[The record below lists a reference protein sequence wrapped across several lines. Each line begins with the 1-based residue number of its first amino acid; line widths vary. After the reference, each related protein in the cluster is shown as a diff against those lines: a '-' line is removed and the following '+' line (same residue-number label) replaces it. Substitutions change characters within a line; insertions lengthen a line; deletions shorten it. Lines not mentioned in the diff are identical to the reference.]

1 MFLHEGRIQ
10 TGLLFLLFLAVRR
23 RCHFEASARSVCVM
37 LLFIFDADSCS
48 DGRSVPQLACIA
60 AERERGRRRACIQ
73 VERQVFSHTLEW
85 EERARL
91 HTTELVMF
99 EVGMECHGYRFRTSD
114 HSTVS
119 LEPLTETLFNPSQM
133 QPESLTTSSMMTAK
147 GA

>member
-1 MFLHEGRIQ
+1 MHLCEGRIQ
-10 TGLLFLLFLAVRR
+10 TGLLFLLVLTERR

-37 LLFIFDADSCS
+37 LVFILTPTLAVMVVLNRSCHVLVTC
-48 DGRSVPQLACIA
+48 G
-60 AERERGRRRACIQ
+60 RERNACIQ
-73 VERQVFSHTLEW
+73 VERQVFSHTFEW

-119 LEPLTETLFNPSQM
+119 LEPLKETLFNPSQM
-133 QPESLTTSSMMTAK
+133 QPESSTTSSMMTAK